1 MPYFAYKARN
11 ARGELL
17 KGVLE
22 SADSNT
28 LADQLMNTGITPIE
42 IVPAKKPTDATAGFS
57 LGALFQEKVTS
68 MDVQLFSRQM
78 YTLLKS
84 GVPIF
89 RALAGL
95 QESSTSKP
103 FAKVLKDIRESLD
116 GGRELSAAMRRHP
129 SVFTTFYLSMIRVGE
144 LTGRLEE
151 IFLRLHAHLEF
162 DKDMREQVKS
172 AMRYPSFVVTAMVV
186 ALIIIN
192 IYVIPAFSKVYAG
205 FKTELPLMTRTL
217 IGFSNFTV
225 AYWPLMLLSA
235 FAAFAWFRLYTRTTV
250 GKYAWDKTKLRL
262 PIAGPIILKG
272 TLSRFARSFSLASR
286 SGVPVVQA
294 LSVVGQVVDN
304 AYIGSRIEQMRE
316 GMERGDSILRTATTS
331 GIFTPIVLQMLAVG
345 EETGEIDEL
354 MDEIA
359 DMYEREVEYEVKTL
373 SAKIEPILLT
383 GLGIMVLVLA
393 LGIFLPI
400 WDMGQAALSSNK

>member
-1 MPYFAYKARN
+1 
-11 ARGELL
+11 
-17 KGVLE
+17 
-22 SADSNT
+22 
-28 LADQLMNTGITPIE
+28 
-42 IVPAKKPTDATAGFS
+42 
-57 LGALFQEKVTS
+57 